1 MKTKTKEISGF
12 IPKKVVVIEISGG
25 RHCEFQYDD
34 KELAQEHFLYL
45 EATGI
50 LMGQVIRKI
59 WME

>member
-1 MKTKTKEISGF
+1 MKTKTKEIQGF
-12 IPKKVVVIEISGG
+12 IPKKIVIIELSEA
-25 RHCEFQYDD
+25 RHCEFQYDNT
-34 KELAQEHFLYL
+34 ELAQEHYLYL